1 MFLYEG
7 IREDEPEESPA
18 FENLM
23 VNIFCFCLLVAAIYF
38 FCKIMDMISEYR
50 QKSGMKHEIKTTKQ
64 SDVQPKQDANPHP
77 CGTVMRKATNNAP
90 GWKDKTGHVLT
101 NGEVDLLRKYY
112 FVYMTPVIH
121 EMFDDEWAIKNDFE
135 YIASRSVFPQKPL
148 AESDF
153 EVYFYYNMMM
163 PIVQSLIPKHF
174 TSDRGFTEKELF
186 DIADDILGE
195 QDHDFNYLSR
205 TYGMR
210 RW

>member
-1 MFLYEG
+1 MLYEDPWWRDDGGGVGTGFG
-7 IREDEPEESPA
+7 I
-18 FENLM
+18 
-23 VNIFCFCLLVAAIYF
+23 LVLIVIL
-38 FCKIMDMISEYR
+38 CVWID
-50 QKSGMKHEIKTTKQ
+50 GEIKKNKETRNKL
-64 SDVQPKQDANPHP
+64 SDNKDAQRLKKEDDILPSPVQRMK
-77 CGTVMRKATNNAP
+77 CGTPFLEAKRLEASNDN

-121 EMFDDEWAIKNDFE
+121 EMFEDEWAIKNDFE
-135 YIASRSVFPQKPL
+135 FIASRSVFPKKPL

-174 TSDRGFTEKELF
+174 TSDHGFTEKELF

-195 QDHDFNYLSR
+195 KDHDFNYLSR